1 VPCRLKPG
9 GLIESADMKMRFSRR
24 AFTFARQGGPAPC
37 AESAPPAGGRI
48 ELRYLP
54 FGYRISVTPECH
66 EHRNRRTAMLA
77 TALAMAPRHPFRFT
91 GCDKSHCAAQ
101 TPALNFVAH
110 LASFP
115 CPEIVITLSI
125 EVCGHSGRCLN
136 RQAGG
141 LPFGKTVLEPT
152 HVETKRAQGC
162 HGLERQNTVGS
173 TAIGDDLMIARQF
186 GKARLELA

>member
-1 VPCRLKPG
+1 MPRRLKPG

-66 EHRNRRTAMLA
+66 EHGNRRTAMLA
-77 TALAMAPRHPFRFT
+77 TALAMAPRHPLRFT
-91 GCDKSHCAAQ
+91 GGDKSHCAAQ

-110 LASFP
+110 LA
-115 CPEIVITLSI
+115 IVPLSRNRDHF
-125 EVCGHSGRCLN
+125 VDRGMRPSGRRLN

-152 HVETKRAQGC
+152 HVETMRAQGC
-162 HGLERQNTVGS
+162 HGLERQNAVGS
-173 TAIGDDLMIARQF
+173 TAIGDNLMIAWQF